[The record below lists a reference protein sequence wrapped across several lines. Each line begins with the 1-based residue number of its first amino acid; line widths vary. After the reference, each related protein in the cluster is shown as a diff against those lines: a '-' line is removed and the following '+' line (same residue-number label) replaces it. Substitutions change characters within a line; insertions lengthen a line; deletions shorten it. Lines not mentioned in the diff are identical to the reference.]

1 MKTSKNDARV
11 EFVEFHVVLRII
23 PETSAYSV
31 TIGEIQDGQF
41 VLTDRRPESCP
52 CDWEEVRENP
62 LAPGQ
67 RYVAADD
74 LYSLMFDIMA
84 HTEDVRLYPNMLVFT
99 TKDYPVTYEKST
111 EEDEE

>member
-1 MKTSKNDARV
+1 MKTSKIEAL
-11 EFVEFHVVLRII
+11 VEFHVVLRII

-41 VLTDRRPESCP
+41 VLTDRRPESCS

-67 RYVAADD
+67 RYVAAGD

-84 HTEDVRLYPNMLVFT
+84 HFDDVRILPNMLVFI
-99 TKDYPVTYEKST
+99 TKDFPVTYEKST
-111 EEDEE
+111 EENEE